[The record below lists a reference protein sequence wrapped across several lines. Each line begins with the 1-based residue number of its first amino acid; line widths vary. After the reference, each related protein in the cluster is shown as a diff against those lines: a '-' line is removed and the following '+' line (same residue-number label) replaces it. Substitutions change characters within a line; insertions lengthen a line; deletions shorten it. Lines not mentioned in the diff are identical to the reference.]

1 MNNDLYFPRHTAKCK
16 CPRSEY
22 CTFPCRTGGIAVY
35 IPGQYDDDEEGN
47 NITNIY
53 CFQQQP
59 TEVWQV
65 PLEEVDTN
73 LASPATPAPEPAIDI
88 GKVVAEIKDSLK
100 RSTAS
105 KYDGIT
111 AVVLELRHDKIARAF
126 FKLPAHKPV
135 PYDKAVYYL
144 YKANIPAN
152 HKLYAKIMP
161 ARDRLKDIIRNE
173 RLKRDDAEKSVLV
186 SLAATARKEKAKF
199 TSKPPSRFPS
209 PVAIDNSVTGGG
221 WI

>member
-1 MNNDLYFPRHTAKCK
+1 M
-16 CPRSEY
+16 
-22 CTFPCRTGGIAVY
+22 
-35 IPGQYDDDEEGN
+35 
-47 NITNIY
+47 
-53 CFQQQP
+53 
-59 TEVWQV
+59 WQV